1 MEVFQEPG
9 SATQR
14 TFSKNT
20 SGPLRTRGASRVPA
34 LSQDG
39 GRGAAAPRRTRAPP
53 SHHPPPALRAA
64 TPPTRQLQR
73 SARPQPHPFS
83 AAPSC
88 PGSRARK
95 WMWPLGKEAEGEG
108 EVLPGK
114 RAPGWCL

>member
-1 MEVFQEPG
+1 MEVFQEPS

-20 SGPLRTRGASRVPA
+20 SAPYGLAERAGCLPSVKMAAGAPPRH
-34 LSQDG
+34 
-39 GRGAAAPRRTRAPP
+39 GARAPP